1 MGMAFGNLGEE
12 RNVKRDKDCEVKQ
25 KEVIA
30 YSGEKVVFSCIGRV
44 NAYSDGK
51 MVRITEEDGT
61 VTTIYNAA
69 VVVKERPKK
78 EELR

>member
-12 RNVKRDKDCEVKQ
+12 RNVKRDKDCEVKL

-30 YSGEKVVFSCIGRV
+30 YSGEKVVFACTGRIEV
-44 NAYSDGK
+44 YSDGMK
-51 MVRITEEDGT
+51 VRITESDGT

-78 EELR
+78 